1 MDLSEDQDSS
11 LLDVQQQRLSFLV
24 KKSRK
29 LEARLAELRSEDRQM
44 ELKDLSLSD
53 CSEDNHKEVKGLID
67 LVNQLKAEYYCLSYQ
82 TNVYNGLI
90 PPGLIDYMPDQPVE
104 STLAMGESS
113 GSSSH
118 ITSNSSGAE
127 QSHIAEDADGKDQM
141 VIWIALIC
149 AVLTPVNTPTSSR
162 ASGVIP
168 ETSDTQSWSC
178 PHCSFKNHPAID
190 VCEICEHQR
199 YKFKDSNPVNPPR
212 KVSWDFYTPSLQNF
226 TSATLLYYLSQLG
239 VNNNTIIEKTSI
251 VDETNKSSTDL
262 PTEKAKVDE
271 VSKKTQTVPKLTTL
285 IEPVDD
291 PPQPSD
297 KPVTKE
303 LPKEPPKELPK
314 ESPTIPSP
322 IIRDK
327 LQTDT
332 VRPRKRIKISPK
344 DLLDRNSLTLY
355 HLIHAPI
362 SRGKRIG

>member
-127 QSHIAEDADGKDQM
+127 QSHIAEDAD
-141 VIWIALIC
+141 V
-149 AVLTPVNTPTSSR
+149 TPVNTPTSSR

-212 KVSWDFYTPSLQNF
+212 KVSWDFYTPRCTRCLNSTCYCHLQLN
-226 TSATLLYYLSQLG
+226 Q
-239 VNNNTIIEKTSI
+239 
-251 VDETNKSSTDL
+251 
-262 PTEKAKVDE
+262 
-271 VSKKTQTVPKLTTL
+271 
-285 IEPVDD
+285 
-291 PPQPSD
+291 
-297 KPVTKE
+297 
-303 LPKEPPKELPK
+303 
-314 ESPTIPSP
+314 
-322 IIRDK
+322 
-327 LQTDT
+327 
-332 VRPRKRIKISPK
+332 
-344 DLLDRNSLTLY
+344 
-355 HLIHAPI
+355 
-362 SRGKRIG
+362 